1 MVPSNRCQLYGPKT
15 THRSVTWLGLGE
27 HMVRINRVYTGGGDE
42 GQTSLVDGSRRSK
55 ADPRFEVVGTCDELN
70 SIFGLVAM
78 EANRLPKH
86 EDGGDR
92 ATVQRVQTILSMVL
106 TRVQNELFDLGAELA
121 CVPTEL
127 PEYMVLIS
135 EQQSD
140 VLVSEMDA
148 WLEHVEPL
156 TSFIL
161 PAGHGPEAMLHLAR
175 TVTRRLERS
184 VIRLKEHEGEGSVR
198 PNVQVYLNRLSDWL
212 FVLGRWVTAGL
223 GHDETLWLP
232 LGKRGPETGVAERI
246 RRLYASDEDFEAL

>member
-15 THRSVTWLGLGE
+15 THRSVTWLVLGE

-70 SIFGLVAM
+70 SVFGLVAM

-92 ATVQRVQTILSMVL
+92 GTVQRVQTILSMVL

>member
-1 MVPSNRCQLYGPKT
+1 
-15 THRSVTWLGLGE
+15 
-27 HMVRINRVYTGGGDE
+27 MVRINRVYTGGGDE

-135 EQQSD
+135 EQQSA

>member
-1 MVPSNRCQLYGPKT
+1 MVSSNRCQLYGPKT
-15 THRSVTWLGLGE
+15 PHRGVTWLGLGE

-55 ADPRFEVVGTCDELN
+55 ADLRFEVVGTCDELN
-70 SIFGLVAM
+70 SVFGLVAM

-106 TRVQNELFDLGAELA
+106 TRIQNELFDLGAELA

-148 WLEHVEPL
+148 WLEHLEPL

-175 TVTRRLERS
+175 TVARRLERS

-223 GHDETLWLP
+223 GHDETLWQP
-232 LGKRGPETGVAERI
+232 LGKRGPEKGVAERI
-246 RRLYASDEDFEAL
+246 RRLHASDEDFEAL

>member
-1 MVPSNRCQLYGPKT
+1 MVSSNRCQLYGPKT
-15 THRSVTWLGLGE
+15 THRSVTWLVLGE

-70 SIFGLVAM
+70 SVFGLVAM

-92 ATVQRVQTILSMVL
+92 GTVQRVQTILSMVL

-232 LGKRGPETGVAERI
+232 LGKRGPEAGVAERI

>member
-1 MVPSNRCQLYGPKT
+1 
-15 THRSVTWLGLGE
+15 
-27 HMVRINRVYTGGGDE
+27 MVRINRVYTGGGDE

-70 SIFGLVAM
+70 SVFGLVAM

-92 ATVQRVQTILSMVL
+92 GTVQRVQTILSMVL

-232 LGKRGPETGVAERI
+232 LGKRGPEAGVAERI